1 MHETDNLRIKGI
13 QELISSQALLDE
25 LPVSEAASETVF
37 NARSAI
43 QKILHGED
51 DRLLVVVGPCSIH
64 DVDAALE
71 YAKKLADARERYA
84 DDLLIVMRVYF
95 EKPRTTVG
103 WKGLIND
110 PDMDDSFKINK
121 GVLIR

>member
-64 DVDAALE
+64 DVDAALGVGPPI
-71 YAKKLADARERYA
+71 DPNF
-84 DDLLIVMRVYF
+84 M
-95 EKPRTTVG
+95 TVQG
-103 WKGLIND
+103 KML
-110 PDMDDSFKINK
+110 
-121 GVLIR
+121 VLFVCQNR